1 LKEGT
6 KMSSIKDRLQ
16 DDWKIALKAK
26 DKFTSSVIST
36 AKAAV
41 LLVEKT
47 DNRKLED
54 DEVITILAKEIK
66 QRREAMLEFEKGNRQ
81 DLIDQSKAEIE
92 ILLKYLP
99 QQLSEEEIKQ
109 LVKESAEEVG
119 ANSIK
124 DMGKVM
130 SAVKPKVVGKADGK
144 LVSQLVKEYLNN
156 K

>member
-1 LKEGT
+1 MPT
-6 KMSSIKDRLQ
+6 IKDRLQ
-16 DDWKIALKAK
+16 DDWKAALKTK
-26 DKFTSSVIST
+26 DKFTAGVIST

-54 DEVITILAKEIK
+54 DEVINILAKEVK

-81 DLIDQSKAEIE
+81 DLLDEAKAEIE

-99 QQLSEEEIKQ
+99 QQLSEDEIKQ
-109 LVKESAEEVG
+109 LVKDSAEEVG

-130 SAVKPKVVGKADGK
+130 SVLRPKVTGRADGK
-144 LVSQLVKEYLNN
+144 LVSQIVKEYLNN

>member
-1 LKEGT
+1 
-6 KMSSIKDRLQ
+6 MSVIKDRLQ
-16 DDWKIALKAK
+16 DDWKTALKAK
-26 DKFTSSVIST
+26 DRFTTSVIST
-36 AKAAV
+36 AKAAL

-54 DEVITILAKEIK
+54 DEVISILAKEVK

-81 DLIDQSKAEIE
+81 DLVDQNKAEIE

-99 QQLSEEEIKQ
+99 QQLGEEEIKQ
-109 LVKESAEEVG
+109 IVKESAEEVG

-124 DMGKVM
+124 DMGKLM
-130 SAVKPKVVGKADGK
+130 SAVRPKVVGKADGN

>member
-1 LKEGT
+1 MPT
-6 KMSSIKDRLQ
+6 IKDKLQ
-16 DDWKIALKAK
+16 DDWKAALKTK
-26 DKFTSSVIST
+26 DKFTANVIST

-54 DEVITILAKEIK
+54 DEVISILAKEVK
-66 QRREAMLEFEKGNRQ
+66 QRRESMLEFDKGNRQ
-81 DLIDQSKAEIE
+81 DLVDECKAEIE

-99 QQLSEEEIKQ
+99 QQLGEEEIKQ
-109 LVKESAEEVG
+109 IVKESAEEVG
-119 ANSIK
+119 ASSIK

-144 LVSQLVKEYLNN
+144 LVSQIVKEYLNN

>member
-1 LKEGT
+1 
-6 KMSSIKDRLQ
+6 MPSIKERLQ
-16 DDWKIALKAK
+16 EDWKNAVKAK
-26 DKFTSSVIST
+26 DKFKSNVIST
-36 AKAAV
+36 AKSAI

-47 DNRKLED
+47 DGIQVED
-54 DEVITILAKEIK
+54 AQAIEILAKEVK

-81 DLIDQSKAEIE
+81 DLVEQNKAEIE

-99 QQLSEEEIKQ
+99 QQLSEDEIKQ
-109 LVKESAEEVG
+109 IITESATEVG

-130 SAVKPKVVGKADGK
+130 AIVRPKVVGKADGK
-144 LVSQLVKEYLNN
+144 LVSALVKEYLTN

>member
-1 LKEGT
+1 MPT
-6 KMSSIKDRLQ
+6 IKDRLQ
-16 DDWKIALKAK
+16 EDWKVALKTK
-26 DKFTSSVIST
+26 DKFTANVIST
-36 AKAAV
+36 AKSAV

-54 DEVITILAKEIK
+54 DEVISILAKEVK
-66 QRREAMLEFEKGNRQ
+66 QRRESMLEFEKGNRQ
-81 DLIDQSKAEIE
+81 DLVDQCKAEIE

-99 QQLSEEEIKQ
+99 QQLGEEEIKQ
-109 LVKESAEEVG
+109 IVKESAEEVG

-130 SAVKPKVVGKADGK
+130 SVVRPKVVGKADGK
-144 LVSQLVKEYLNN
+144 LVSQIVKEYLNN

>member
-1 LKEGT
+1 MPT
-6 KMSSIKDRLQ
+6 IKDKLQ
-16 DDWKIALKAK
+16 DDWKAALKTK
-26 DKFTSSVIST
+26 DKFTANVIST
-36 AKAAV
+36 AKSAI
-41 LLVEKT
+41 LFVEKT

-54 DEVITILAKEIK
+54 DEVISILAKEIK

-81 DLIDQSKAEIE
+81 DLVDQHKAEIE
-92 ILLKYLP
+92 ILLRYLP
-99 QQLSEEEIKQ
+99 QQLGEEEIKQ
-109 LVKESAEEVG
+109 IVKESAEEVG

-144 LVSQLVKEYLNN
+144 LVSQIVKEYLNN